1 MNESDCVL
9 KLNHLVF
16 DELSFR
22 RKNFQS
28 ENDIHFE
35 FGFNFEQRGD
45 VDFVAPLQIKGIKEN
60 EYDIGARASGYFTL
74 NDAANY
80 DFLTLR
86 QNAVAI
92 VFPYLRSQI
101 SLLTAQPEVKPVI
114 IPPMNIA
121 QMVEDTLKAQ
131 SESLSN
137 EKDS

>member
-28 ENDIHFE
+28 EN
-35 FGFNFEQRGD
+35 
-45 VDFVAPLQIKGIKEN
+45 
-60 EYDIGARASGYFTL
+60 DIGARASGYFTL

>member
-1 MNESDCVL
+1 MNELDCVL

-22 RKNFQS
+22 RKNFKNG
-28 ENDIHFE
+28 NDVHFE
-35 FGFNFEQRGD
+35 FSFNFELRGKT
-45 VDFVAPLQIKGIKEN
+45 DFVVHLQIKGTKQD
-60 EYDIGARASGYFTL
+60 EYEIVARASGYFAL

-101 SLLTAQPEVKPVI
+101 SLLTAQPEVDPVL

-121 QMVEDTLKAQ
+121 KMVEDTLKAQ
-131 SESLSN
+131 SKSASGETAS
-137 EKDS
+137 